1 MEEKGKVI
9 QFPLNSKPNFDIKVD
24 SSGLELQQDL
34 LFADHLTEGLVVNM
48 IHNMSE
54 NGIET
59 DNEDFIRDI
68 AFLIEIVKSALH
80 RDMGIA
86 HPLQEVVDTFVTSQ
100 QEGKKISVSFDPQLM
115 KDIILEEEDE
125 EE

>member
-9 QFPLNSKPNFDIKVD
+9 QFPLNGKPNFDIKVD

-80 RDMGIA
+80 RDMGIT

>member
-80 RDMGIA
+80 RDMGIT